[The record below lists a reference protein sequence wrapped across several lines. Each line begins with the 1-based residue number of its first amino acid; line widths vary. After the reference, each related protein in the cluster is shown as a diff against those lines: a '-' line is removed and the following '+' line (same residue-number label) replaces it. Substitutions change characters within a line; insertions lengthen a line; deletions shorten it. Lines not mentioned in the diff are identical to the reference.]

1 MFVYIK
7 NEGAN
12 LGTMVATVNVIVSCE
27 NLGLEEPFQS
37 TCFGHAMLKACQ
49 YDITNNK
56 VSMGFPWHLYLN
68 CLHKLLEVYKMA
80 WKIRERL
87 VGMDKVGIDVGM
99 QPWKLSILMKTRWN
113 STKIVIELCSWLLYF
128 LVFYELHLWFFF
140 VLFIASSNVLFCV
153 FVNE

>member
-49 YDITNNK
+49 YDTTNNK
-56 VSMGFPWHLYLN
+56 VSMGFP
-68 CLHKLLEVYKMA
+68 
-80 WKIRERL
+80 
-87 VGMDKVGIDVGM
+87 
-99 QPWKLSILMKTRWN
+99 
-113 STKIVIELCSWLLYF
+113 
-128 LVFYELHLWFFF
+128 
-140 VLFIASSNVLFCV
+140 
-153 FVNE
+153 